1 MNNFHLAQINIAQAQ
16 DEMDTVIMKGFV
28 NRLEEINALADDAD
42 GFIWRLQ
49 SEQGD
54 STAIRVFDD
63 PLLLVNMSVWEDIA
77 SLKNFVYR
85 TAHVEL
91 IQDREAWF
99 NKIAQKH
106 QALWWVP
113 AGHIP
118 TVEEGKERLDYLREH
133 GPSAHAFIFAKP
145 FEAQS

>member
-16 DEMDTVIMKGFV
+16 DEMDTVVMKGFV

-63 PLLLVNMSVWEDIA
+63 PLLLVNMSVWEDVA

-133 GPSAHAFIFAKP
+133 GPSAHAFIFAKS
-145 FEAQS
+145 FEPR

>member
-1 MNNFHLAQINIAQAQ
+1 MEKYHLAQINIAQAQ
-16 DEMDTVIMKGFV
+16 DEMDTPTMQGFV
-28 NRLEEINALADDAD
+28 NRLEEINSIADNAD

-49 SEQGD
+49 SEEGD
-54 STAIRVFDD
+54 TTSIRVFDD
-63 PLLLVNMSVWEDIA
+63 PLLLVNMSVWQDIA
-77 SLKNFVYR
+77 SLKNYVYR

-99 NKIAQKH
+99 NKIKPKH

-118 TVEEGKERLDYLREH
+118 SIEEGKERLDYLRKH
-133 GPSAHAFIFAKP
+133 GPSSHAFIFAKP
-145 FEAQS
+145 FEPE